1 MQGLLRGT
9 GLFLILVLA
18 APVPAADEK
27 KVPDPKPKG
36 KVKKDAKKK
45 KPAKKKKKK
54 EDAQAK
60 AEKVVYG
67 ATVIGVLT
75 QVSAGSQKDFSL
87 EITRRYVITDPT
99 AAANLLALQQQQRAA
114 LFIRDPVQ
122 RQQTILQV
130 AAQMAAAQR
139 TLYRIQLTK
148 STVELHA
155 ADDMKVRTSFPPLD
169 YDEKGN
175 PKKYTLRELKALKGP
190 GKLPGYPAEFDNLRA
205 NQVVRVY
212 LPKALPPAP
221 RKKGKKKGDPDA
233 ADDDLAKGR
242 PEVVMVLVLHDAPK
256 K

>member
-9 GLFLILVLA
+9 GLFLILLLA

-27 KVPDPKPKG
+27 KDADPKPKA

-45 KPAKKKKKK
+45 KPAKKKKKE

-67 ATVIGVLT
+67 ATVVGVLT
-75 QVSAGSQKDFSL
+75 QVSASSQKDFSL

-99 AAANLLALQQQQRAA
+99 ATANLLALQQQQRAA
-114 LFIRDPVQ
+114 LFIRDPAQ
-122 RQQTILQV
+122 RQQALVQV
-130 AAQMAAAQR
+130 AVQMAAAQR
-139 TLYRIQLTK
+139 GLYRVQQTK
-148 STVELHA
+148 TTVELHA

-212 LPKALPPAP
+212 LPKALPAP